1 MSSLDFPDSHWSRDM
16 WEFAEHIGPSPI
28 AWFACVE
35 SGFQSYFGTIFKLFF
50 TLTASLYS
58 LALRTFL
65 GLAMDFAW
73 REK

>member
-1 MSSLDFPDSHWSRDM
+1 M

-50 TLTASLYS
+50 TLTVSLYS
-58 LALRTFL
+58 LQEHFL
-65 GLAMDFAW
+65 VWRWTLHGAKNNTLFWPFAW
-73 REK
+73 DKFA